1 MLERPLLAAK
11 TTDADLKHLK
21 FPVLV
26 SPKID
31 GIRACVVNGKLMS
44 RSMKP
49 IPNEYTQALFGRAVE
64 TLEGMDG
71 ELVVGKPS
79 DRNLMQQ
86 TTSGVMS
93 KKGVPSVSYHV
104 FDKWNRDGIFTWRTS
119 VADTHA
125 YLANKF
131 HQIPI
136 QYVRHQV
143 VNSYDELIRIEEEF
157 LCIGYEGLMIR
168 DPNGIYKQGRSTIR
182 EGILL
187 KVKRF
192 IDAEATVV
200 GYEPLMR
207 NLNPA
212 FADERGYTKRSSH
225 QDNKVADSLLGTL
238 LVQDMQ
244 SGVCF
249 SVGSGFTEQQRRDLW
264 QQRNT
269 LAGRI
274 VKYKSLPIGVK
285 DKPRIPI
292 FLGFRSP
299 LDL

>member
-11 TTDADLKHLK
+11 TTDADLKRLK

-31 GIRACVVNGKLMS
+31 GIRACVVNGRLMS

-49 IPNEYTQALFGRAVE
+49 IPNEYTQAMFGRPE
-64 TLEGMDG
+64 LEGMDG
-71 ELVVGKPS
+71 ELVVGNPWDK
-79 DRNLMQQ
+79 NLMQQ

-93 KKGVPSVSYHV
+93 KKGIPNISYHV
-104 FDKWNRDGIFTWRTS
+104 FDHWDFKGPFKARIDVAHTIAAYHAKLPIVS
-119 VADTHA
+119 VQHA
-125 YLANKF
+125 T
-131 HQIPI
+131 
-136 QYVRHQV
+136 V
-143 VNSYDELIRIEEEF
+143 YDYERLMSLEAEF
-157 LCIGYEGLMIR
+157 VTMGYEGLMIR
-168 DPNGIYKQGRSTIR
+168 DPYGLYKQGRSTIR

-192 IDAEATVV
+192 VDAEATVI

-249 SVGSGFTEQQRRDLW
+249 SVGSGFTEQQRKDLW

-274 VKYKSLPIGVK
+274 VKYKSLSIGVK
-285 DKPRIPI
+285 DKPRLPI